1 MWLSSPGGGGTIPGF
16 CGRGEKRSHVPGP
29 LATGFQPVLGQ
40 EVRGSRSHFGRVM
53 LVGGTGGGPLAS
65 LRGGAREKVTG
76 HTHVTGGLPE
86 HEM

>member
-40 EVRGSRSHFGRVM
+40 EV
-53 LVGGTGGGPLAS
+53 GGIEVTLEERCWWGGWEVAHWPPWG
-65 LRGGAREKVTG
+65 EEVTG
-76 HTHVTGGLPE
+76 HTRVTGGLPE